1 MERMTTDNE
10 KHGLFFLNTFYGK
23 DGQVWVRGAGPAP
36 GYEDCTL
43 VDFLSRAATPL
54 GISLDEEDPEIVGEI
69 MYDNLQFGPMECD
82 GVLGFLWLAA
92 GQAAEMRGRLKM
104 IENILGDN
112 YDLDRLREI
121 VEADRDGLCVVL
133 PCKPGDI
140 LRHKGHDCEADHW
153 NIVLTAFSK
162 SEYTKSGK
170 NIHLLSV
177 QEAAEAAL
185 KGEQDGSKG

>member
-1 MERMTTDNE
+1 MDRMTTDNE

-23 DGQVWVRGAGPAP
+23 DGQVWVRGGGPAP

>member
-1 MERMTTDNE
+1 MERLTYRDA
-10 KHGLFFLNTFYGK
+10 
-23 DGQVWVRGAGPAP
+23 RGEAWYADSGTEADHLHFIADI
-36 GYEDCTL
+36 ED
-43 VDFLSRAATPL
+43 
-54 GISLDEEDPEIVGEI
+54 
-69 MYDNLQFGPMECD
+69 
-82 GVLGFLWLAA
+82 
-92 GQAAEMRGRLKM
+92 
-104 IENILGDN
+104 ILGDN

-162 SEYTKSGK
+162 SKYTKSGK

-185 KGEQDGSKG
+185 KGERDDIQEI

>member
-1 MERMTTDNE
+1 MR
-10 KHGLFFLNTFYGK
+10 
-23 DGQVWVRGAGPAP
+23 
-36 GYEDCTL
+36 
-43 VDFLSRAATPL
+43 
-54 GISLDEEDPEIVGEI
+54 
-69 MYDNLQFGPMECD
+69 
-82 GVLGFLWLAA
+82 AA
-92 GQAAEMRGRLKM
+92 GQAAEMRERLKM

-162 SEYTKSGK
+162 SEYTKSEV
-170 NIHLLSV
+170 NIQKVEKISTCFRYRKPPKLH
-177 QEAAEAAL
+177 
-185 KGEQDGSKG
+185 